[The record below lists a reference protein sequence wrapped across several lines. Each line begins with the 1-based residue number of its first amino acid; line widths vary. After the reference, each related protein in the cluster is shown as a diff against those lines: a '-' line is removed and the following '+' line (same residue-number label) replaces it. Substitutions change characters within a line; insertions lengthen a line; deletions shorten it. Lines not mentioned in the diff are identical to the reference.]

1 MFNLPYIKQYNF
13 KYRSARG
20 DHLLL
25 QVQDMSGD
33 GNKRKGSLHPKWLS
47 QNVKKC
53 YLTKTVRRAPY
64 ACNILTRVAI
74 LIDTY
79 ME

>member
-1 MFNLPYIKQYNF
+1 MFNLPYIKQYIF

-20 DHLLL
+20 DHLQL

-33 GNKRKGSLHPKWLS
+33 GNIRGKGRLHPKWLS

-53 YLTKTVRRAPY
+53 YSVDQNSKARTICMQYINAPSY
-64 ACNILTRVAI
+64 IN
-74 LIDTY
+74 
-79 ME
+79 

>member
-1 MFNLPYIKQYNF
+1 MFNLPYIKQYIF

-20 DHLLL
+20 DHLQLH
-25 QVQDMSGD
+25 VQDMSGD

-53 YLTKTVRRAPY
+53 YHHIQVFMEALSGSQ
-64 ACNILTRVAI
+64 VANS
-74 LIDTY
+74 L
-79 ME
+79 